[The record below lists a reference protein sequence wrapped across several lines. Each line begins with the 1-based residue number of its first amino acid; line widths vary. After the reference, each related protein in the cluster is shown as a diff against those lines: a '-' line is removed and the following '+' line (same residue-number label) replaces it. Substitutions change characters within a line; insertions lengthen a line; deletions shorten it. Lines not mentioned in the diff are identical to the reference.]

1 MMQGTT
7 QLTPGGRQAQQ
18 VFLSPANGDGS
29 SYSVS
34 KGKYNIDFV
43 LPDVDAFVSA
53 EYGFRLRGQIKA
65 SYKTTPAG
73 GNDFEDVFVSPSCG
87 LHGMIKS
94 IVVTTAS
101 NQVLERV
108 QNYPR
113 LATHLINAGSSS
125 NMLCSQRQL
134 DSCVLG
140 TLADPSEVTSKQAND
155 SLMYFNEIN
164 NLNDRRF
171 SFKLETGMSKGKQDI
186 GLRVHGGLTIQVQ
199 LNNNM
204 EFLFAP
210 NARDNNGN
218 PDAMKAQQSISNVE
232 FDFSDVTLEYTQVFV
247 APPSNMDM
255 SAPGNAVPA
264 AALMRGMA
272 PDGTQVYQSFSDS
285 MITVNSS
292 FNSTSFAPGLPAV
305 NTILFNFLS
314 SARTQG
320 QTDPQALNNFDLQ
333 GGQLAINGERVSY
346 FDRISPIQMKLA
358 GYEALGPWEVVSQS
372 TTIDQRIGLFGFPV
386 DTYTSGPNMNGANRP
401 QLEFFL
407 SNIQQG
413 QNAYKHAPITQDSYK
428 DVLDPAVHPA
438 IMSVFFLGT
447 RAVTPTPDGF
457 VRSAVL

>member
-1 MMQGTT
+1 MPQGTT

-34 KGKYNIDFV
+34 RGKYNIDFV

-53 EYGFRLRGQIKA
+53 DYGFRLRGQIKA
-65 SYKTTPAG
+65 KYKTTPAG

-113 LATHLINAGSSS
+113 LATHLINATSSS
-125 NMLCSQRQL
+125 NVLCSQRQL

-140 TLADPSEVTSKQAND
+140 VLADPSEVTGKQAND

-171 SFKLETGMSKGKQDI
+171 SFQLETGMSKGKQDI
-186 GLRVHGGLTIQVQ
+186 GLRVHGGLTIQIQ

-210 NARDNNGN
+210 NARDGSGN

-232 FDFSDVTLEYTQVFV
+232 FDFSDVTLEYTQVFM
-247 APPSNMDM
+247 A
-255 SAPGNAVPA
+255 
-264 AALMRGMA
+264 GMA

-285 MITVNSS
+285 MITVNNS

-320 QTDPQALNNFDLQ
+320 QSDPQALNNFDLER
-333 GGQLAINGERVSY
+333 GQLMINGERVSY
-346 FDRISPIQMKLA
+346 FDRISAIQMKLA
-358 GYEALGPWEVVSQS
+358 AYEALGPWEVVSQN

-386 DTYTSGPNMNGANRP
+386 DTYTSGLNMNGANRP

-407 SNIQQG
+407 SNILKGQQ
-413 QNAYKHAPITQDSYK
+413 AYKQAPITQDSYK
-428 DVLDPAVHPA
+428 DVLDTAVHPA